1 MMFDL
6 LKAATAR
13 DRDRDRT
20 TCGGRRRDET
30 RDSRH
35 EHSKHSG
42 HGSGRSCHNH
52 HR

>member
-20 TCGGRRRDET
+20 SCGGRRRDET
-30 RDSRH
+30 RPSR
-35 EHSKHSG
+35 EHTRHSHG
-42 HGSGRSCHNH
+42 HHGHSCHNH
-52 HR
+52 HD